1 MTDQTPPKPGPT
13 TPTPDGGG
21 LDPLAPDI
29 PPTPEPPQIPALL
42 REPVARPGA
51 APNGASERRTAFGEL
66 GKAWGVAME
75 FVFTIVG
82 GLLIGVG
89 ADFVLKS
96 SPRWA
101 LAGLALGFVYALW
114 RIIRRTLEEERARE
128 RAKAGS
134 SAQAT
139 KPSERVR

>member
-1 MTDQTPPKPGPT
+1 MTDQTPPKPDPD
-13 TPTPDGGG
+13 TPNPDGDP

-42 REPVARPGA
+42 REPVARPGTT
-51 APNGASERRTAFGEL
+51 PNGSSERRAAFGEL

-89 ADFVLKS
+89 ADFVFKS

-128 RAKAGS
+128 RAKAGR
-134 SAQAT
+134 SAQPT